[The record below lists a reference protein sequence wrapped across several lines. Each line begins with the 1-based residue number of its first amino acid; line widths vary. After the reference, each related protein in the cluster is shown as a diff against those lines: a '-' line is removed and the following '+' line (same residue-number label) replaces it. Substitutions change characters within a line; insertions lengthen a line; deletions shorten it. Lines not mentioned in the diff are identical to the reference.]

1 MYGILFVLKKSG
13 DKNQLRG
20 IIVQPYSEKC
30 TEIYFKVRD
39 DDLSSEK
46 GTLCTLKMILI
57 ELLENIFKYI
67 FTHIKIFVIKLIHN
81 MNIF

>member
-46 GTLCTLKMILI
+46 GTLCTLKMILY
-57 ELLENIFKYI
+57 FKYI